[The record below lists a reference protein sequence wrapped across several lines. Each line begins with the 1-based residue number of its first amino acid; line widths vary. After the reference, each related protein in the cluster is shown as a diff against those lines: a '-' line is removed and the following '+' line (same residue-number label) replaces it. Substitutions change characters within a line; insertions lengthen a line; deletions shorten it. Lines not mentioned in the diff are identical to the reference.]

1 MRLGEILVARRLLE
15 PEDVERALEL
25 QKERGDKLG
34 KILID
39 LGFIAAK
46 DLLSALSE
54 QLDVPLASVD
64 QPPPVGPEI
73 DGISPRFMRQCRFIP
88 LRLDDSTLAVAMA
101 DPLDFETISAVSSFS
116 GLKVAPAIAQEQE
129 ILDAIDKYYGES
141 EKQQSVDGEIE
152 SAQAG

>member
-1 MRLGEILVARRLLE
+1 MRLGEILVKRKLLE

-54 QLDVPLASVD
+54 QLEVPLAQVD

-73 DGISPRFMRQCRFIP
+73 DGLSSRFMRQCRFIP
-88 LRLDDSTLAVAMA
+88 VRFEDSTLSVAMA
-101 DPLDFETISAVSSFS
+101 DPLDFETISAVRGFS
-116 GLKVAPAIAQEQE
+116 GLRFSTALAPAQE
-129 ILDAIDKYYGES
+129 ILAASDNCYGEAA
-141 EKQQSVDGEIE
+141 KQPLL
-152 SAQAG
+152 